1 MHIERTEQNFNV
13 RSKEKETSDINVH
26 KQEIIVM
33 KTKLECFISSFCR
46 KNIMTILNF
55 SFNIIWF

>member
-13 RSKEKETSDINVH
+13 RSKDTSDINVQN
-26 KQEIIVM
+26 QEIIVM

>member
-13 RSKEKETSDINVH
+13 RSKDTSDINVH
-26 KQEIIVM
+26 NQKIIVM

>member
-13 RSKEKETSDINVH
+13 RSKDTSDINVH
-26 KQEIIVM
+26 NQEIIVM
-33 KTKLECFISSFCR
+33 KTKLVCFISSFCR

>member
-13 RSKEKETSDINVH
+13 RSKDTSDINVH
-26 KQEIIVM
+26 TQEIIVM
-33 KTKLECFISSFCR
+33 KTKLVCFISSFCR

>member
-1 MHIERTEQNFNV
+1 MHIERTEQNVNV
-13 RSKEKETSDINVH
+13 RSKENKTSDINVH

-46 KNIMTILNF
+46 KNIMKILNF

>member
-13 RSKEKETSDINVH
+13 RSKVTSDINVH
-26 KQEIIVM
+26 NQEIIVM
-33 KTKLECFISSFCR
+33 KTKLVCFISSFCR